1 MNKKLI
7 GSAILAACL
16 TMASG
21 ASFAQGHDGRDNN
34 RGQKRS
40 HVDRNDRSAH
50 NDRRSDSSYRA
61 HDNRGYNAHRARP
74 GNYRARGA
82 GPAHN
87 FYRGSYLPTRYRS
100 RPYIVQDWRGHRL
113 SAPPRGYYWVQAG
126 NDFVLAAIATGII
139 AQIILSN

>member
-7 GSAILAACL
+7 GSAMLAVCL

-21 ASFAQGHDGRDNN
+21 ASFAQGRDGGDNN
-34 RGQKRS
+34 RGQNKS
-40 HVDRNDRSAH
+40 HVDRNDR
-50 NDRRSDSSYRA
+50 NDNSSYRA
-61 HDNRGYNAHRARP
+61 HDNRSDNARRARP
-74 GNYRARGA
+74 GNYRGRGA

-87 FYRGSYLPTRYRS
+87 FYRGGRLPARYRAG
-100 RPYIVQDWRGHRL
+100 PYIVQDWRGHRL